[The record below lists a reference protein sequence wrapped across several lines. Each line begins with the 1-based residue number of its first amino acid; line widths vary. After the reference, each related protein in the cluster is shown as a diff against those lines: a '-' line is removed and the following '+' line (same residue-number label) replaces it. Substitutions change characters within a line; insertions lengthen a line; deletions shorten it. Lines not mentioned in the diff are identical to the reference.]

1 MFITSSRKPS
11 AITRILCK
19 QMASFLNCDYIN
31 RGKKSI
37 GEVLYLAEGINL
49 LVVGEYHGNP
59 GSITV
64 FDEEGECLLSLHIN
78 AAFPSGFKYTKLK
91 EMEPVIEGTSK
102 LASAIA
108 AAFSLEPGG
117 NTSYLRSIQVVG
129 DQIDFFDSS
138 KLIFRLH
145 VKSSRFNDGKGDLS

>member
-1 MFITSSRKPS
+1 MLITSSRKPS
-11 AITRILCK
+11 AKTRILCK

-31 RGKKSI
+31 RGKKGI
-37 GEVLYLAEGINL
+37 GEVLYLAEGEPL

-64 FDEEGECLLSLHIN
+64 FDGEGECLLSIHVN

-91 EMEPVIEGTSK
+91 QIKPVILGTSK

-108 AAFSLEPGG
+108 ASLSLEYGED
-117 NTSYLRSIQVVG
+117 TSYLRSIRV
-129 DQIDFFDSS
+129 DDDNIDFFDSG
-138 KLIFRLH
+138 KRIFKLH
-145 VKSSRFNDGKGDLS
+145 VKGFRSNDGNGDLS